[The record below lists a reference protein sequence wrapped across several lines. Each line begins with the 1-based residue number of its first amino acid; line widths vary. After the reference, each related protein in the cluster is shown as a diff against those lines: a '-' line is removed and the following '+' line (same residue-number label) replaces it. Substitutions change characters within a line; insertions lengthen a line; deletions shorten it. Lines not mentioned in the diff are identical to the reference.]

1 MIIVIMVINTITTGK
16 IRSNKAVMIGINVDP
31 LLICIG
37 TIILSSDENQIF
49 NTGELLTLV

>member
-1 MIIVIMVINTITTGK
+1 
-16 IRSNKAVMIGINVDP
+16 MIGINVDP

-37 TIILSSDENQIF
+37 TIILSSDENHIF